1 MIKFILRRQSSW
13 LQMAVVQSVLEKRP
27 TQYLKTL
34 QKVDKLYSR
43 YVGYAKKLV
52 PQLFIQL
59 EDAGIKPY
67 VAR

>member
-1 MIKFILRRQSSW
+1 
-13 LQMAVVQSVLEKRP
+13 MAVVQSVLEKRP